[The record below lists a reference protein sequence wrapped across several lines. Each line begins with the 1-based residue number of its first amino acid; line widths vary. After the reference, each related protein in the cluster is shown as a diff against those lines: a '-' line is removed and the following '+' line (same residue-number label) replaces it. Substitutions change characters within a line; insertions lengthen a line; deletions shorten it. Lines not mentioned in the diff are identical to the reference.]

1 MGKAGAQLPGLSTT
15 IPEDAPIVLDGVLK
29 LSNLTS
35 APAQSTV
42 LPLYAATQFRAVTQF
57 NLQMNTNDTNAY
69 KYNETYRN
77 AIQCSYQSVV
87 ISSQG
92 RTPANLLGQL
102 CQVGTVSLCDGS
114 ATTL

>member
-57 NLQMNTNDTNAY
+57 NLQMNTNAY

-87 ISSQG
+87 IWSQG